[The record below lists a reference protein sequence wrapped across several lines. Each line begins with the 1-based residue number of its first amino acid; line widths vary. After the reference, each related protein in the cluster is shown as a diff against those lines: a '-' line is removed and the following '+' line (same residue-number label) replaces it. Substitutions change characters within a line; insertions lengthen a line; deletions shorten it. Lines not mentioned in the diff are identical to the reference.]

1 MKPWLFLFLVISLAA
16 CSTQS
21 QAEQPRAEEMSD
33 EMSVETPVGKLS
45 DLPDLGEAP
54 ELGNEVWLNTDGSL
68 RLADL
73 RGQVVLLDMWTFG

>member
-1 MKPWLFLFLVISLAA
+1 MKPWLFLVLIIILAA

-21 QAEQPRAEEMSD
+21 QVEQPKPEEMSE
-33 EMSVETPVGKLS
+33 EMSSEKSVGKLS

-54 ELGNEVWLNTDGSL
+54 ELTNDVWLNSDGVL